1 LGAKP
6 QQALFRTRE
15 AADNGVMDP
24 EVDLDERK
32 IYLPAVMARNERI
45 VRHGFWRRLREVAAK
60 VPFAVDLG
68 AAYYCVRDP
77 STPTAVKALLLA
89 ALAYFVLPFDF
100 IPALFIALG
109 LVGDAAVVVGVVR
122 MVSRHVKPEH
132 YEKSREALGIRLAA

>member
-1 LGAKP
+1 MP
-6 QQALFRTRE
+6 QEALCGGCE

-24 EVDLDERK
+24 EIDFSERK
-32 IYLPAVMARNERI
+32 IYLPVVMARNERI
-45 VRHGFWRRLREVAAK
+45 VRHGLWKKLRDVAAK
-60 VPFAVDLG
+60 IPFAEDIG

-100 IPALFIALG
+100 IPAIFVALG
-109 LVGDAAVVVGVVR
+109 LAGDAAVVVGVVR
-122 MVSRHVKPEH
+122 MVGRHIKPEH